1 MLRFYLA
8 LYMAKLTKLAIR
20 VLGKISHSKGT
31 DFPGVVA
38 LKICPSFLEKVSKP
52 ETIICVTGTNGKTT
66 LANMIDDILEDNN
79 YVLLH
84 NRFGSNLNSGLATC
98 FALDVSLAN
107 KHKSEIAVFEVDER
121 SAIRVYPYIKPQYL
135 VCTQLTRDSN
145 RRNAHPYYIYDIINQ
160 GLPENTKLI
169 LNADDIISSRLKP
182 ENPRVYYGIAKL
194 PDEDEPQKNIIND
207 VQLCPNCHKQIDYVF
222 RRYNHIGRLHCPHCG
237 LSSPV
242 PSYEV
247 TAVDYDNS
255 RLTVTTPEGPAS
267 FNLVSDSI
275 FNIYNEIAAITILKE
290 IGLSQDKLS
299 ASLEKTHIVD
309 SRYLKETVEGVNIIS
324 NMAKGQ
330 VAAACSA
337 AFDYV
342 SKLPGDKELVFII
355 EDAHNAGKSS
365 EPFMYIYDTDFEFL
379 AKDNV
384 LNVVSVG
391 MRSQDLSLRM
401 LMAGLPEDRL
411 KNVRTVDEVPD
422 KLLLKPG
429 VDVYILYDNYEVD
442 KNFRTRDLIKA
453 KLLARSSEGG
463 ASNV

>member
-1 MLRFYLA
+1 M
-8 LYMAKLTKLAIR
+8 
-20 VLGKISHSKGT
+20 
-31 DFPGVVA
+31 
-38 LKICPSFLEKVSKP
+38 
-52 ETIICVTGTNGKTT
+52 
-66 LANMIDDILEDNN
+66 
-79 YVLLH
+79 
-84 NRFGSNLNSGLATC
+84 
-98 FALDVSLAN
+98 
-107 KHKSEIAVFEVDER
+107 
-121 SAIRVYPYIKPQYL
+121 
-135 VCTQLTRDSN
+135 
-145 RRNAHPYYIYDIINQ
+145 
-160 GLPENTKLI
+160 
-169 LNADDIISSRLKP
+169 
-182 ENPRVYYGIAKL
+182 
-194 PDEDEPQKNIIND
+194 
-207 VQLCPNCHKQIDYVF
+207 
-222 RRYNHIGRLHCPHCG
+222 
-237 LSSPV
+237 
-242 PSYEV
+242 
-247 TAVDYDNS
+247 
-255 RLTVTTPEGPAS
+255 PEGNVE

-275 FNIYNEIAAITILKE
+275 FNLYNEIAAITILKE
-290 IGLSQDKLS
+290 IGLPTDKLVS
-299 ASLEKTHIVD
+299 SLEKTKIVD
-309 SRYLKETVEGVNIIS
+309 SRYLKENVEGINIIS

-342 SKLPGDKELVFII
+342 SKLPGEKELVFII

-442 KNFRTRDLIKA
+442 KNFRTRDLIKE
-453 KLLARSSEGG
+453 KLMARSSEGG